1 MTKKDL
7 ENCTKCWF
15 FDNEYIY
22 SDVKL
27 KHHRN
32 ITGKYRGSTERD
44 FNINVKLN
52 HKISVIFYNLKMFDS
67 DLIMQKLDK
76 FNYKINVTPNV
87 LEK

>member
-1 MTKKDL
+1 M
-7 ENCTKCWF
+7 NIF
-15 FDNEYIY
+15 IVYIYEYI
-22 SDVKL
+22 
-27 KHHRN
+27 
-32 ITGKYRGSTERD
+32 IFI

-52 HKISVIFYNLKMFDS
+52 HKISVIFYNLKIFDS